1 MQDFKE
7 WSKPN
12 VDEFVKISKWPE
24 DGKRCRVVWWLMKSF
39 VFRVYTVAY
48 DKRIFLRF
56 SPLRPP
62 LFPKWYLRARV
73 CVCFFVLL
81 KVAKS
86 AFICQISH
94 RHWHSSF
101 LWCYISSVPA
111 RCTQWRTQRT
121 CKSAVLYFHLR
132 CTNCAVRMWRVAF
145 SANLL
150 TERNLL

>member
-1 MQDFKE
+1 VQDFKE

-73 CVCFFVLL
+73 CVSLCYS
-81 KVAKS
+81 KW
-86 AFICQISH
+86 QN
-94 RHWHSSF
+94 RHSSAKYHIVTDTHLSFGVIF
-101 LWCYISSVPA
+101 LQFQHDVPSDGLREPA
-111 RCTQWRTQRT
+111 NQLFT
-121 CKSAVLYFHLR
+121 YFHLR
-132 CTNCAVRMWRVAF
+132 CTNCAVRM
-145 SANLL
+145 
-150 TERNLL
+150 